1 MFLFEVKMHM
11 YFDTSGDGAKIRNY
25 IRNSSIGDW
34 FVLYQMSKSINK
46 KLFLLFLA
54 GLTDSSVSYG
64 KERYYNDQGWA
75 ERETCPQDNERWSSF
90 VTCANQSVTLRRDEA
105 PEAEQARR
113 RRQSSA
119 EEEEEQLVVAPLFAR
134 RKVPR
139 QETQARRPRQHK
151 R

>member
-1 MFLFEVKMHM
+1 M
-11 YFDTSGDGAKIRNY
+11 YFDTSGDGVKIRNY

-46 KLFLLFLA
+46 KLFLMFLA

-64 KERYYNDQGWA
+64 KERYYKDQNWT
-75 ERETCPQDNERWSSF
+75 EIETCPQDKEGWSSF
-90 VTCANQSVTLRRDEA
+90 VTCANQSVTLRKDEA
-105 PEAEQARR
+105 PAAEQAGR
-113 RRQSSA
+113 RRQSSSD
-119 EEEEEQLVVAPLFAR
+119 EEEEQLVVPPLFAR

-139 QETQARRPRQHK
+139 QETQARRVRHHD